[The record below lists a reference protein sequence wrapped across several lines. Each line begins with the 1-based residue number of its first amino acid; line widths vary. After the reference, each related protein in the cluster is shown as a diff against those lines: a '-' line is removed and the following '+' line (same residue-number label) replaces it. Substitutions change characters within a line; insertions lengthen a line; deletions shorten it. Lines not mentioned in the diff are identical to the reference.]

1 MDQQQTL
8 TLRVVAAEAPPA
20 AAALTPA
27 VAAAAAVPPA
37 AITPTVAAAAA
48 TPAPAPALK
57 DDGFALRGMPLIL
70 VMFALC
76 LAVFIGGL
84 DDTIVVVAM
93 PTIADEFDSLSLI
106 SWIVL
111 AVLLTQTA
119 GTPLWGRASD
129 MLGRKNAMLVAIGSF
144 VTGSVACALS
154 TSFAMLAVSRAVQG
168 FGGGG
173 LVSVTL
179 ILVADV
185 VPPAQRGAYL
195 APINSFYALS
205 SVVGPIVGG
214 YITDGPGWRWCFWIN
229 VPIGAACAAIIYYYV
244 PRTIGRSHMVVAK
257 GGEAVAA
264 VAVTNPAAT
273 PAATAAVTPV
283 AAAAAAPV
291 AAAAAAPVAVA
302 TATPVATAAA
312 TTAAVAEKAGA
323 HHDEAELDIGTVDWA
338 GIVLVVTSV
347 SCLCLAVTWGGEIHP
362 WGSWRIVLLLVIAAL
377 TSAALV
383 YVETFVA
390 RDPVVPMRLFARW
403 NYTICIALGFFFGW
417 AVTGPYIFLPI
428 FFQIAKGASASQ
440 SGERMIPMML
450 AMPVGAGLCSAGLG
464 LLPKLDWKLWPIVG
478 MTLSAVATGL
488 YTTMDADTPAY
499 QTVGNLILGGLGGG
513 MAIMVP
519 MVLVQESVD
528 VKDVA
533 TATASLQF
541 FQAIAGLLSAAIMQ
555 SFFNQRVADLVP
567 SAAQIEAEAMAGVS
581 VEAIGRQ
588 VMDAYSTAV
597 TSTFYVSIAGPV
609 AGALA
614 ACLFRYVP
622 LGGEHEQAAPAATA
636 AGAEKAAG
644 AEEAAG
650 EAAAASAVDVAAKP
664 EAAKL
669 AGTGVAA
676 APLAPKAGPAEV

>member
-129 MLGRKNAMLVAIGSF
+129 MLGRKSAMLVAIGSF

-179 ILVADV
+179 ILVADA

-205 SVVGPIVGG
+205 SIVGPIVGG

-257 GGEAVAA
+257 RGEAAPVAA
-264 VAVTNPAAT
+264 VAVANPAA
-273 PAATAAVTPV
+273 TPV
-283 AAAAAAPV
+283 AAAAAANP
-291 AAAAAAPVAVA
+291 
-302 TATPVATAAA
+302 
-312 TTAAVAEKAGA
+312 AAVAVKAGA
-323 HHDEAELDIGTVDWA
+323 HHDEAELDVGTVDWA

-450 AMPVGAGLCSAGLG
+450 AMPVGAALCSAGLG
-464 LLPKLDWKLWPIVG
+464 LLPKLNWKLYPIVG
-478 MTLSAVATGL
+478 MTLSAVASGL

-676 APLAPKAGPAEV
+676 APVAPKAGPAEV